1 MKEGRETQFS
11 AALMGMLGVCVAAVD
26 RKQAHI

>member
-11 AALMGMLGVCVAAVD
+11 AALMGMLVCVAAVD